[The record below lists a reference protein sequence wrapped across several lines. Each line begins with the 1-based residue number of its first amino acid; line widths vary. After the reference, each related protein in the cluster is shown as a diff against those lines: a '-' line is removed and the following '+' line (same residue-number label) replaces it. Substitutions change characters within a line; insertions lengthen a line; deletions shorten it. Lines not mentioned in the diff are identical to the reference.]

1 MYIGQHVNSNKTK
14 ITKFITGGKS
24 IKQKW
29 LGMVQVAVTDFFLR
43 NLKMKKPKKCLISL
57 IS

>member
-1 MYIGQHVNSNKTK
+1 MYIGQHVNSNKNK

-29 LGMVQVAVTDFFLR
+29 LGMVQVAVPDFFL
-43 NLKMKKPKKCLISL
+43 
-57 IS
+57 

>member
-24 IKQKW
+24 IKLKW
-29 LGMVQVAVTDFFLR
+29 LGMVQVAVPDFFYE
-43 NLKMKKPKKCLISL
+43 I
-57 IS
+57 